1 MKKKVLLT
9 SIMTI
14 VLCLCLIAGS
24 TFALFTDKTSFNI
37 AVTSGDVEIEAYAK
51 INSVWSAYGEGV
63 TAAEDEYLVDENGH
77 FYVHGKR
84 DPIDGRYFFTN
95 GGEAKLDGNNL
106 VIDRITPGDR
116 VDVDINVYN
125 YSDVAISYRY
135 KLVANDT
142 NLATGM
148 VVTVDGQSYEAL
160 ASWTSEWYPVITAP
174 EGKGADIPV
183 KTISVELPVYA
194 GNEYQTEKTENDIQS
209 VTYTITVE
217 AVQGNAVTDDE
228 YQATV
233 YPTQRAME
241 TAIANAK
248 SQPGSTVTIEN
259 GRLNN
264 FEGLYVYDEALV
276 ISDSTLKSNYED
288 PYFVALTNYADTP
301 EYVDITLENNS
312 TVATTYGGQYTV
324 FLHHVDGTDA
334 SNKLTIKAGS
344 SIQANGDGSAC
355 IFVQLTKLDLYIE
368 DADALVATNGAYA
381 LSATGNGHIVIHVPD
396 SDVKAQIEAKLA
408 TPGYL
413 DIDNNSTV
421 TVVIG

>member
-1 MKKKVLLT
+1 
-9 SIMTI
+9 
-14 VLCLCLIAGS
+14 
-24 TFALFTDKTSFNI
+24 
-37 AVTSGDVEIEAYAK
+37 
-51 INSVWSAYGEGV
+51 
-63 TAAEDEYLVDENGH
+63 
-77 FYVHGKR
+77 
-84 DPIDGRYFFTN
+84 
-95 GGEAKLDGNNL
+95 
-106 VIDRITPGDR
+106 
-116 VDVDINVYN
+116 
-125 YSDVAISYRY
+125 
-135 KLVANDT
+135 
-142 NLATGM
+142 M

-413 DIDNNSTV
+413 DIDSNSTV